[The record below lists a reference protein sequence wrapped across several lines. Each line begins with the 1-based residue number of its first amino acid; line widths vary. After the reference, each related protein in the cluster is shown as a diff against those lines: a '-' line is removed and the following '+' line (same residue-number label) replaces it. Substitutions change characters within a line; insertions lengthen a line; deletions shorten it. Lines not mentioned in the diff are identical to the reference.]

1 MKKGWKLTLALAATL
16 LWLCFIYGRSL
27 QNAEV
32 SDAESGA
39 VLGLLEQI
47 LPFLD
52 MYLVRKIAHFTEFF
66 ILGALLYLD
75 WKLLDRESLWLPLA
89 SGLLFAAVDELLQT
103 RVPGRSGQLSDVL
116 LDFCG
121 AALAVCILYLFNHIK
136 KNHRKNEKRW
146 KAHG

>member
-1 MKKGWKLTLALAATL
+1 MKKGWKLALSLTVTV
-16 LWLCFIYGRSL
+16 LWLWFIYSRSL
-27 QNAEV
+27 QNAEA

-39 VLGLLEQI
+39 LLGLLEQF

-52 MYLVRKIAHFTEFF
+52 MYLVRKLAHFTEYF
-66 ILGALLYLD
+66 ILGSLLFLD
-75 WKLLDRESLWLPLA
+75 WRLLGRGSLWLPLA
-89 SGLLFAAVDELLQT
+89 AGLLFAASDELLQT

-121 AALAVCILYLFNHIK
+121 AALAVCLLYLFNHIRKNHK
-136 KNHRKNEKRW
+136 KNHRR